1 MIDFGTATTFNAL
14 TREGEYLG
22 GAITAGINLATE
34 ALFTHAAKLPR
45 IDLQRPPSVIGRN
58 TVHAMQAGLL
68 YGYVSMVEGMVERFK
83 RELGPQMKVVATG
96 GLAEV
101 IAQETDVIQ
110 IIAPWLTL
118 DGLRILCDLNHP
130 L

>member
-1 MIDFGTATTFNAL
+1 MMPMP
-14 TREGEYLG
+14 
-22 GAITAGINLATE
+22 
-34 ALFTHAAKLPR
+34 AAKLPR
-45 IDLQRPPSVIGRN
+45 IELQRPPSVIGRN
-58 TVHAMQAGLL
+58 TIHAMQSGLL
-68 YGYVSMVEGMVERFK
+68 FGYVSMVEGMVERFR
-83 RELGPQMKVVATG
+83 RELGPQMKVIATG

-118 DGLRILCDLNHP
+118 DGLRILWDLNHP